1 MSTSTPMR
9 PLLRDQLRARD
20 AYRHVRDVPAASHND
35 YRILVQGLGPSIL
48 RLGLAGTLSRIEA
61 NKSPAARRLL
71 DDLASFAVVG
81 IKRVPGARL
90 PHSVRELPADTY
102 MLATR
107 EFLQVATWLRR
118 AVQALLSAPSSEES
132 AHAK

>member
-1 MSTSTPMR
+1 SSAT
-9 PLLRDQLRARD
+9 
-20 AYRHVRDVPAASHND
+20 
-35 YRILVQGLGPSIL
+35 
-48 RLGLAGTLSRIEA
+48 
-61 NKSPAARRLL
+61 KKLL

-81 IKRVPGARL
+81 LERVPGARL
-90 PHSVRELPADTY
+90 PDSVRALPVDTY

-118 AVQALLSAPSSEES
+118 AVQASSSDPSREEP